1 MLNTLTLDGKIIS
14 GQGNGKKYLALPW
27 VKQQMEEKLGFTLYL
42 GTLNL
47 KLSSE
52 SAKRRKLLETTETLK
67 IRPAEGYCVGLLF
80 KAAIGE
86 TECGIVIPQV
96 EGYPKNLLEIIAPT
110 DLREFLHLSDGDAV
124 AVTVYF

>member
-1 MLNTLTLDGKIIS
+1 MLTLTLDGKIIS